1 MSCFCEL
8 ESVEISI
15 KPLYF
20 HIPFFFFGLPACLFL
35 CSRATD
41 RFEARGDWLGSD
53 ETEELNKRV
62 CVCVYLCPG
71 HLCTVDAGECVT
83 EVVCLIDDDH
93 LILQLDAGG
102 PSCPSMQQRLVGQHH
117 QLGGEEGRSEEGRCV
132 CVCVCVPVQQVWPC
146 GCCSTDR
153 CVCVCV

>member
-62 CVCVYLCPG
+62 CVCV
-71 HLCTVDAGECVT
+71 CV
-83 EVVCLIDDDH
+83 CACI
-93 LILQLDAGG
+93 
-102 PSCPSMQQRLVGQHH
+102 
-117 QLGGEEGRSEEGRCV
+117 CV
-132 CVCVCVPVQQVWPC
+132 CVCVFERARICVC
-146 GCCSTDR
+146 IY
-153 CVCVCV
+153 VCVCVFVCVCMYLCVCV